1 MLLPTKNRAKSSRSN
16 AAPRVRTDS
25 ADCADLWSVSF
36 GLAAI
41 SVAAIVFFAGH
52 DHVGAAFI
60 MLAASAI
67 VAVMM
72 SASVIVEE

>member
-1 MLLPTKNRAKSSRSN
+1 MLLPPKNRGKSSRSN
-16 AAPRVRTDS
+16 AATRVPTVS
-25 ADCADLWSVSF
+25 ADCTGLWSLSF

-41 SVAAIVFFAGH
+41 SVAAIVFFVGH

-67 VAVMM
+67 VAVMIN
-72 SASVIVEE
+72 ASVIVEE